1 MKDVVATLKNMNVD
15 ALIESV
21 KNHKSHLLTLRQQK
35 TLGTLKG
42 KEISETRKNIARA
55 LSVLTEK
62 RIEEAVEKYKNAKH
76 LPKDMRMKLTRSK
89 RHELTRRES
98 RKQVRRVRA
107 RQNKYRKIHFGYQ
120 E

>member
-1 MKDVVATLKNMNVD
+1 MKDAIISLQ
-15 ALIESV
+15 ALPIESLVESV

-42 KEISETRKNIARA
+42 KEISQARKSIAQT

-89 RHELTRRES
+89 RHELTRRQQ
-98 RKQVRRVRA
+98 RKQVRKVRA
-107 RQNKYRKIHFGYQ
+107 RQNKFRKIYFGYQ